1 MISMFHQ
8 NRRSC
13 SSPVTRQPKSS
24 RRRAMPK
31 CHVCGRILMNRVS
44 SGMWS
49 LFSTTSVASL
59 FAWNICK
66 ARRKA
71 VSLKSL
77 FTKRTL
83 EQSPLRGAGRL
94 RMPKHHQWLCC
105 VGRFRITVEKKLSF
119 SSCSNWKTKDE
130 LCKKV
135 LEGRKGYFASGL
147 RANRGRR
154 FEKENTSEANKEKG
168 KSTVITKEV
177 DMSSVRAS
185 RPHTL
190 A

>member
-1 MISMFHQ
+1 MFHQ

-135 LEGRKGYFASGL
+135 LEGRKGYFLSI
-147 RANRGRR
+147 RSPQTTQNQQKSNSCKS
-154 FEKENTSEANKEKG
+154 KESLFKLELGPPTFPAQWMVWKVLSW
-168 KSTVITKEV
+168 
-177 DMSSVRAS
+177 
-185 RPHTL
+185 
-190 A
+190 